1 MFWVFNHIVIW
12 HLSAKSGQCVTSL
25 FVVLP
30 IRIFSFSTNVYIF
43 RNFSY
48 RILRVFFFYTSLL
61 RYAWNHGSAQVYIQI
76 PICLSVE
83 CLCYLFINISFRKT
97 NCLWSFFRRLRKN
110 FRLCTLIVSSMS
122 AYSVSEEFAIVTI
135 LSSGMSPPSP

>member
-1 MFWVFNHIVIW
+1 M
-12 HLSAKSGQCVTSL
+12 L
-25 FVVLP
+25 FGIFQLRVGNVLLVYLLCYQLEFSHFQQMS
-30 IRIFSFSTNVYIF
+30 IFSE
-43 RNFSY
+43 
-48 RILRVFFFYTSLL
+48 ILVIGSFGFFFFYTSLL

-110 FRLCTLIVSSMS
+110 FLLCTLIVSSMS

>member
-1 MFWVFNHIVIW
+1 M
-12 HLSAKSGQCVTSL
+12 L
-25 FVVLP
+25 FGIFQLRVGNVLLVYLLCYQLEFSHFQQMS
-30 IRIFSFSTNVYIF
+30 IFSE
-43 RNFSY
+43 
-48 RILRVFFFYTSLL
+48 ILVIGSFGVFFYTSLL

-97 NCLWSFFRRLRKN
+97 NCLWSFFRRLRKH
-110 FRLCTLIVSSMS
+110 FLLCTLIVSSMS

>member
-1 MFWVFNHIVIW
+1 M
-12 HLSAKSGQCVTSL
+12 L
-25 FVVLP
+25 FGIFQLRVGNVLLVYLLCYQLEFSHFQQMS
-30 IRIFSFSTNVYIF
+30 IFSE
-43 RNFSY
+43 
-48 RILRVFFFYTSLL
+48 ILVIGSFGFFFYTSLL

-97 NCLWSFFRRLRKN
+97 NCLWSFFRRLRKH
-110 FRLCTLIVSSMS
+110 FLLCTLIVSSMS